1 MEDLVLFALVNVP
14 AIAGLA
20 LYLAVL
26 RLWLGDGP
34 AAITP
39 ASAGTVFVLTL
50 AAILSAPLIGVARSA
65 DMGIVLAI
73 ACAMVQVIGGAI
85 LLETL
90 LPTTLRATQPPGVI
104 LVFPILASI
113 GAIPFGLFLRI
124 IL

>member
-85 LLETL
+85 LLETF